1 MWPGPTPS
9 LSFNKHI
16 YLFRIPCIPE
26 ARGQA
31 AHESN
36 TSRSI
41 NTSRKRMPS
50 FTEQAY
56 LVGLAFILF
65 EVPLIV
71 TNSLLA
77 ANLNKILQQHIS

>member
-1 MWPGPTPS
+1 MWPGLTSS
-9 LSFNKHI
+9 LNFSKHI
-16 YLFRIPCIPE
+16 YLSQIPCIPE

-50 FTEQAY
+50 FTKQAY

-65 EVPLIV
+65 DVLLIV
-71 TNSLLA
+71 TIFLTHS
-77 ANLNKILQQHIS
+77 